1 MGIINKIKIFFLLI
15 PVFIFTQESND
26 IFLKTFV
33 IDTLF
38 HNVEKKQTLYSIS
51 KIYNVSVEDIKRY
64 NSKIKGSRLSRK
76 MILKIPIKKQ
86 VEPEIKFL
94 EKSNDTLDFSVSN
107 LNNIVLNLLDSVV
120 KKKIVKVA
128 LLAPFKLDQIELD
141 SVDNSKKFLKNL
153 NLTTISLDFYSGVIM
168 ALDKAKERGVNIELN
183 VLDTKNNL
191 DTISNLLKENKLD
204 EFDFVLGPFIPRNIN
219 LVSKKNQ
226 DFKTTIVSPL
236 SSKEIE
242 INKNVVQSMPSKVNQ
257 RKIMLNYID
266 SLIEIDSDPCVMII
280 YDNESLDIKKK
291 LNEKF
296 PYAELINTD
305 ENNGFVDPEITD
317 SLLVSTKNNYV
328 FLESENLNTIA
339 SVSSLLNS
347 QISDERNI
355 AMMTTFRSD
364 IYENENISFE
374 HLGNLNF
381 TYPSY
386 YFPQYENEEIGVF
399 NNKYLEEFGKRPNK
413 IAIRAHDITL
423 DMVFRIAIKRKFK
436 KSIEIGE
443 TGYLQNKFNYSNY
456 NQGFI
461 NESVYLIKHE
471 KLNIK
476 EIKIK
481 N

>member
-76 MILKIPIKKQ
+76 MILKIPIKKL

-94 EKSNDTLDFSVSN
+94 DKSNDTLDFSVSN

-257 RKIMLNYID
+257 RKIMFNYID

-347 QISDERNI
+347 QISD
-355 AMMTTFRSD
+355 
-364 IYENENISFE
+364 
-374 HLGNLNF
+374 
-381 TYPSY
+381 
-386 YFPQYENEEIGVF
+386 
-399 NNKYLEEFGKRPNK
+399 
-413 IAIRAHDITL
+413 
-423 DMVFRIAIKRKFK
+423 
-436 KSIEIGE
+436 
-443 TGYLQNKFNYSNY
+443 
-456 NQGFI
+456 
-461 NESVYLIKHE
+461 
-471 KLNIK
+471 
-476 EIKIK
+476 
-481 N
+481 

>member
-15 PVFIFTQESND
+15 PVFIFTKESND

-168 ALDKAKERGVNIELN
+168 ALDKVKEHGVNIELN

-266 SLIEIDSDPCVMII
+266 SLI
-280 YDNESLDIKKK
+280 
-291 LNEKF
+291 
-296 PYAELINTD
+296 
-305 ENNGFVDPEITD
+305 
-317 SLLVSTKNNYV
+317 
-328 FLESENLNTIA
+328 
-339 SVSSLLNS
+339 
-347 QISDERNI
+347 
-355 AMMTTFRSD
+355 
-364 IYENENISFE
+364 
-374 HLGNLNF
+374 
-381 TYPSY
+381 
-386 YFPQYENEEIGVF
+386 
-399 NNKYLEEFGKRPNK
+399 
-413 IAIRAHDITL
+413 
-423 DMVFRIAIKRKFK
+423 
-436 KSIEIGE
+436 
-443 TGYLQNKFNYSNY
+443 
-456 NQGFI
+456 
-461 NESVYLIKHE
+461 
-471 KLNIK
+471 
-476 EIKIK
+476 
-481 N
+481 